1 MKNEVL
7 RESLLK
13 RTCYSLRWI
22 ACENIHTPSARDS
35 SSQYSE
41 SLQVLSSRNV
51 LYHVS
56 SYRGYGLLV
65 RMSPSDSLKFS
76 LQNVKISSIVRKK
89 LSSSSYL
96 ENANLSSVTLDP
108 KYRKSYVF
116 SPCAIHPSVD
126 HRAHWSVGGIRHSRM
141 DMCETRADCAP

>member
-13 RTCYSLRWI
+13 RMCYSLRWI
-22 ACENIHTPSARDS
+22 VCENIHTPSARDS

-41 SLQVLSSRNV
+41 SLQVLSSRNA

-108 KYRKSYVF
+108 KYRKS
-116 SPCAIHPSVD
+116 
-126 HRAHWSVGGIRHSRM
+126 
-141 DMCETRADCAP
+141 

>member
-1 MKNEVL
+1 MKDEVL

-13 RTCYSLRWI
+13 RTCYSFRWI
-22 ACENIHTPSARDS
+22 VCENIHTPSVRDS

-41 SLQVLSSRNV
+41 SLQVLSSRNA

-108 KYRKSYVF
+108 KYRKSYVH
-116 SPCAIHPSVD
+116 SPYTIQLLVD
-126 HRAHWSVGGIRHSRM
+126 QHAHWSVGGIRHSRM

>member
-13 RTCYSLRWI
+13 RMCYSLRWI
-22 ACENIHTPSARDS
+22 ACENIHTPSVRDS

-41 SLQVLSSRNV
+41 SFQVLSSRNV

-108 KYRKSYVF
+108 KYRKS
-116 SPCAIHPSVD
+116 
-126 HRAHWSVGGIRHSRM
+126 
-141 DMCETRADCAP
+141 